1 MVKNPFLT
9 SGYAGP
15 EYFCDRIEET
25 ARLSTLL
32 RNGNNVVL
40 MSPRRMGKTG
50 LIHHLFEQE
59 EIKKNYYC
67 FIIDIYSTKNLN
79 DLALAMGKS
88 ILNALKSKGRKAI
101 DSFVNIVASL
111 RAGISFDSFGMPSLN
126 LEIGNI
132 TSPNTTLEQI
142 FEYIEHADR
151 PCIVAIDEFQQISY
165 YPENNIEA
173 VLRSYIQKC
182 NNANFIFSG
191 SERHLLSEMFHS
203 PSRPFYASTSTM
215 RLEAIDKNKYAE
227 FAMSHFANNGRT
239 VSADIINNVYE
250 KFEGITWYLQ
260 KIMNCIFSLT
270 SNGETCSPDIVDYA
284 ISEIMRDSSTVYVD
298 LLYQLTSRQRELLMA
313 ISKEGKASAITSSKF
328 IKRYALPSASTI
340 QTSIKSLLEKQL
352 ITVYQ
357 NTYEIYDKFFG
368 LWLTTM

>member
-32 RNGNNVVL
+32 CNGNDVVL

-165 YPENNIEA
+165 YPVNNVEA

-227 FAMSHFANNGRT
+227 FAMSHFANNDRI
-239 VSADIINNVYE
+239 VSADIVNNVYE

-284 ISEIMRDSSTVYVD
+284 ISEIMRDSSTVYAD
-298 LLYQLTSRQRELLMA
+298 LLYQLTSRQRELLTA
-313 ISKEGKASAITSSKF
+313 ISKEGKARAITSSKF
-328 IKRYALPSASTI
+328 LKRYALPSASTI

-352 ITVYQ
+352 ITVSQ

>member
-1 MVKNPFLT
+1 MDMQDWNT
-9 SGYAGP
+9 SV
-15 EYFCDRIEET
+15 T
-25 ARLSTLL
+25 ALKKPHVFQPCCSTATTWYLCHQGAWAKQDSSTICL
-32 RNGNNVVL
+32 NRRKLGRTITNNV
-40 MSPRRMGKTG
+40 
-50 LIHHLFEQE
+50 
-59 EIKKNYYC
+59 
-67 FIIDIYSTKNLN
+67 
-79 DLALAMGKS
+79 
-88 ILNALKSKGRKAI
+88 
-101 DSFVNIVASL
+101 
-111 RAGISFDSFGMPSLN
+111 
-126 LEIGNI
+126 
-132 TSPNTTLEQI
+132 
-142 FEYIEHADR
+142 
-151 PCIVAIDEFQQISY
+151 
-165 YPENNIEA
+165 EA

-203 PSRPFYASTSTM
+203 PSRPFYASTTTM
-215 RLEAIDKNKYAE
+215 RLEAIDKSKYAE
-227 FAMSHFANNGRT
+227 FAMSHFANNGRI
-239 VSADIINNVYE
+239 VSADIVNNVYE

-284 ISEIMRDSSTVYVD
+284 ISEIMRDSSTVYAD

-340 QTSIKSLLEKQL
+340 QTTVKSLLERQL
-352 ITVYQ
+352 ITVSQ